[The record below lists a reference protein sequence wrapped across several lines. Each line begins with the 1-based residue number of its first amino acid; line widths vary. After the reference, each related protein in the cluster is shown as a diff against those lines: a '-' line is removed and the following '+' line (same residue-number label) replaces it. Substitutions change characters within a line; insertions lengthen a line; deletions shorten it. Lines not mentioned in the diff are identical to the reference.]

1 MSGPALSSA
10 EIERDFPYL
19 TAIIFRSRWLVHEQ
33 LTVNQFLGTL
43 VGGRRRVDFNSI
55 RSYRFSRQDEA
66 SRFSEFI
73 LSHRFDRLRADCPD
87 GSSREEVAA
96 EWVRIEQERRAILAW
111 GRQHR
116 RLQEVVQEY
125 RFSRRAGDLSRKA
138 HENAALVVTK
148 ADPSI
153 VDPLNWAG
161 VLIEWAE
168 REHRDWFW
176 RCCRHHHVL

>member
-1 MSGPALSSA
+1 MAGSLSSA
-10 EIERDFPYL
+10 EIERDFPFPI
-19 TAIIFRSRWLVHEQ
+19 AIIFRSHWLVQES
-33 LTVNQFLGTL
+33 LAVNQFLGTL
-43 VGGRRRVDFNSI
+43 CGGRRRGDFNRI
-55 RSYRFSRQDEA
+55 RRYRFARQDDA

-73 LSHRFDRLRADCPD
+73 LSHRYDRLSADCPG

-96 EWVRIEQERRAILAW
+96 EWVRIGQDRQAILAW
-111 GRQHR
+111 ARQHH

-125 RFSRRAGDLSRKA
+125 RFSRRAGDPSTTA
-138 HENAALVVTK
+138 HENAGLVVRK

-153 VDPLNWAG
+153 ADPMNTAG